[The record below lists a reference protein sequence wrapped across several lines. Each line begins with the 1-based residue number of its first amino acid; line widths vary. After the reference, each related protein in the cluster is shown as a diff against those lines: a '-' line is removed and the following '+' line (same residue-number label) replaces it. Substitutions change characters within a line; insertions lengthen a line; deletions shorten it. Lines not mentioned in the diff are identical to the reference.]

1 MLLESLNIAVLGS
14 NEILN
19 EFGKR
24 GTLSDIVFYDRKLND
39 RIFTFIAPISF
50 PDKIQTLPQVLNM
63 ADFVVLNITQLDKY
77 IAEQIIAINSL
88 DMRNGFLLHSYDI
101 DEQRLNQMIKGT
113 AVENFKK
120 IENLEI
126 LKNEIN
132 NLHSNSRE
140 GDLLMP
146 IDHSFDVKGVGTVLL
161 GGIKQGKIKVYDKL
175 RILPSNKEALIKSIQ
190 MHDDP
195 VDESSSPSRVG
206 LAVKGVSPRDIE
218 RGDIIC
224 SGEDTI
230 KIANTEILVTDF
242 SKNKYYNGEITDTQT
257 YLLSVGLQIKPVKI
271 LINNSKILLSLEKP
285 IAYYEKQKFLIL
297 KPDSKTTRIIAEGSF
312 PTVIQ

>member
-1 MLLESLNIAVLGS
+1 MNIAVLGS
-14 NEILN
+14 NEFLN
-19 EFGKR
+19 DFGKR
-24 GTLSDIVFYDRKLND
+24 GTLSDIVLYDRKLKD

-63 ADFVVLNITQLDKY
+63 TEFVVLNITQLDKY
-77 IAEQIIAINSL
+77 LAEQIIAINSL
-88 DMRNGFLLHSYDI
+88 GIRNGFLLHSYDI

-113 AVENFKK
+113 VLENFKK
-120 IENLEI
+120 IESLEI

-132 NLHSNSRE
+132 NLHSNSKE

-161 GGIKQGKIKVYDKL
+161 GGIKQGRIKVYDKL

-195 VDESSSPSRVG
+195 VDE
-206 LAVKGVSPRDIE
+206 
-218 RGDIIC
+218 
-224 SGEDTI
+224 
-230 KIANTEILVTDF
+230 F
-242 SKNKYYNGEITDTQT
+242 SKNKYYTGEITDTQT
-257 YLLSVGLQIKPVKI
+257 YLLSVGLQIKPIKI
-271 LINNSKILLSLEKP
+271 FINNSKILLSLEKP

-297 KPDSKTTRIIAEGSF
+297 KPVIF
-312 PTVIQ
+312 PTFYIKALF

>member
-1 MLLESLNIAVLGS
+1 LLLESLNIAVLGS

>member
-1 MLLESLNIAVLGS
+1 VESLNIAILGS
-14 NEILN
+14 SEFLN
-19 EFGKR
+19 DFGKR
-24 GTLSDIVFYDRKLND
+24 GTLSDIVLYDRKLND

-63 ADFVVLNITQLDKY
+63 TDFVVLNITQLDKY
-77 IAEQIIAINSL
+77 LAEQIIAINSL
-88 DMRNGFLLHSYDI
+88 DIRNGFLLHSYDI
-101 DEQRLNQMIKGT
+101 DEQRFNQMIKGT
-113 AVENFKK
+113 TIEDFKK
-120 IENLEI
+120 IESLDI

-161 GGIKQGKIKVYDKL
+161 GGIKQGRIKVYDKL

-206 LAVKGVSPRDIE
+206 LAIKGVSPREIE

-224 SGEDTI
+224 SGEDTV
-230 KIANTEILVTDF
+230 KIADAEVLVTDF
-242 SKNKYYNGEITDTQT
+242 SKNKYYKGEITDTQT

-312 PTVIQ
+312 PPVIQ

>member
-63 ADFVVLNITQLDKY
+63 TDFVVLNITQLDKY
-77 IAEQIIAINSL
+77 FAEQIIAINSL

-113 AVENFKK
+113 TIENFKK

-161 GGIKQGKIKVYDKL
+161 GGIKQGRIKVYDKV

-230 KIANTEILVTDF
+230 KIAYAEVLVTDF
-242 SKNKYYNGEITDTQT
+242 SKNKYFE
-257 YLLSVGLQIKPVKI
+257 LLL
-271 LINNSKILLSLEKP
+271 
-285 IAYYEKQKFLIL
+285 F
-297 KPDSKTTRIIAEGSF
+297 
-312 PTVIQ
+312 

>member
-1 MLLESLNIAVLGS
+1 LESLNITVLGN
-14 NEILN
+14 NEFLN

-24 GTLSDIVFYDRKLND
+24 GTLSDIVLYDRKLND

-77 IAEQIIAINSL
+77 LAEQIIAISSL
-88 DMRNGFLLHSYDI
+88 DIKNGFLLHSYDI
-101 DEQRLNQMIKGT
+101 DEQRLNQMIKST
-113 AVENFKK
+113 VIENYKK
-120 IENLEI
+120 IENLEL

-132 NLHSNSRE
+132 NLHSTTKTGE
-140 GDLLMP
+140 ILMP

-175 RILPSNKEALIKSIQ
+175 KILPSNKDLVIKSIQ

-195 VDESSSPSRVG
+195 VNESSSPSRVG
-206 LAVKGVSPRDIE
+206 LAVKGISHKEIE
-218 RGDIIC
+218 RGDVIC
-224 SGEDTI
+224 SGDSMKTIDT
-230 KIANTEILVTDF
+230 EVLVTNF
-242 SKNKYYNGEITDTQT
+242 LKNKYYNGEITDTQT
-257 YLLSVGLQIKPVKI
+257 YLISVGLQIKPLKI
-271 LINNSKILLSLEKP
+271 LINNNKVLLTLEKP
-285 IAYYEKQKFLIL
+285 IAYHEKQKFLIL

-312 PTVIQ
+312 P

>member
-1 MLLESLNIAVLGS
+1 LESLNIAVLGS

-63 ADFVVLNITQLDKY
+63 TDFVVLNITQLDKY
-77 IAEQIIAINSL
+77 FAEQIIAINSL

-113 AVENFKK
+113 TIENFKK

-161 GGIKQGKIKVYDKL
+161 GGIKKGKIKIYDKL

>member
-1 MLLESLNIAVLGS
+1 VESLNIAVLGS
-14 NEILN
+14 NEFLN
-19 EFGKR
+19 DFGKR
-24 GTLSDIVFYDRKLND
+24 GTLSDIVLYDRKLKD
-39 RIFTFIAPISF
+39 RILTFIAPISF

-63 ADFVVLNITQLDKY
+63 TDFVVLNITQLDKY
-77 IAEQIIAINSL
+77 LAEQIIAINSL
-88 DMRNGFLLHSYDI
+88 GIRNGFLLHSYDI
-101 DEQRLNQMIKGT
+101 DEQRFNQMIKGT
-113 AVENFKK
+113 VLENFKK
-120 IENLEI
+120 IESLEI

-132 NLHSNSRE
+132 NLHSNSIE

-161 GGIKQGKIKVYDKL
+161 GGIKQGRIKAYDKL

-206 LAVKGVSPRDIE
+206 LAIKGVSPREIE

-224 SGEDTI
+224 SGDTM
-230 KIANTEILVTDF
+230 KTAVTEVLVTDF
-242 SKNKYYNGEITDTQT
+242 LKNKYYNGEITDTQT

-271 LINNSKILLSLEKP
+271 LINNSKTLLSLEKP

-312 PTVIQ
+312 

>member
-1 MLLESLNIAVLGS
+1 LESLNIAVLGS

-63 ADFVVLNITQLDKY
+63 TDFVVLNITQLDKY
-77 IAEQIIAINSL
+77 FAEQIIAINSL

-113 AVENFKK
+113 TIENFKK

-161 GGIKQGKIKVYDKL
+161 GGIKKGKIKIYDKL

-271 LINNSKILLSLEKP
+271 LINNYKILLSLEKP

>member
-1 MLLESLNIAVLGS
+1 MESLNIAVLGS

-224 SGEDTI
+224 SGDTI
-230 KIANTEILVTDF
+230 NIANTEILVTDF
-242 SKNKYYNGEITDTQT
+242 SKNKYYNGEITNTQT
-257 YLLSVGLQIKPVKI
+257 YLLSVGLQIKPLKI
-271 LINNSKILLSLEKP
+271 VINNSKILLSLEKP
-285 IAYYEKQKFLIL
+285 IAYYENQKFLIL

-312 PTVIQ
+312 PPVIQ

>member
-1 MLLESLNIAVLGS
+1 M
-14 NEILN
+14 
-19 EFGKR
+19 
-24 GTLSDIVFYDRKLND
+24 T
-39 RIFTFIAPISF
+39 
-50 PDKIQTLPQVLNM
+50 
-63 ADFVVLNITQLDKY
+63 DFVVLNITQLDKY
-77 IAEQIIAINSL
+77 FAEQIIAINSL

-113 AVENFKK
+113 TIENFKK

-161 GGIKQGKIKVYDKL
+161 GGIKKGKIKIYDKL

-271 LINNSKILLSLEKP
+271 LINNYKILLSLEKP

>member
-1 MLLESLNIAVLGS
+1 LLLESLNIAVLGS

-63 ADFVVLNITQLDKY
+63 TDFVVLNTTQLDKY
-77 IAEQIIAINSL
+77 LAEQIIAINSL

-113 AVENFKK
+113 AIENYKK

-161 GGIKQGKIKVYDKL
+161 GGIKQGGIKVYDKV

-206 LAVKGVSPRDIE
+206 LAVKGVSPREIE

>member
-1 MLLESLNIAVLGS
+1 MESLNIAVLGS
-14 NEILN
+14 NEFLN
-19 EFGKR
+19 DFGKR
-24 GTLSDIVFYDRKLND
+24 GTLSDIVLYDRKLKD

-63 ADFVVLNITQLDKY
+63 TDFVVLNITQLDKY
-77 IAEQIIAINSL
+77 LAEQIIAINSL
-88 DMRNGFLLHSYDI
+88 DIRNGFLLHSYDI

-113 AVENFKK
+113 VLENFKK

-132 NLHSNSRE
+132 NLHSNSKE

-161 GGIKQGKIKVYDKL
+161 GGIKQGRIKVYDKL

-206 LAVKGVSPRDIE
+206 LAVKGVSPREIE

-230 KIANTEILVTDF
+230 KIADTKVLVTDF

-312 PTVIQ
+312 PTIIR

>member
-1 MLLESLNIAVLGS
+1 VESLNIAILGS
-14 NEILN
+14 SEFLN
-19 EFGKR
+19 DFGKR
-24 GTLSDIVFYDRKLND
+24 GTLSDIVLYDRKLKD
-39 RIFTFIAPISF
+39 RILTFIAPISF

-63 ADFVVLNITQLDKY
+63 TDFVVLNITQLDKY
-77 IAEQIIAINSL
+77 LAEQIIAINSL
-88 DMRNGFLLHSYDI
+88 DIRNGFLLHSYDI

-113 AVENFKK
+113 AIEDFKK
-120 IENLEI
+120 IESLDI

-132 NLHSNSRE
+132 NLHSNSKE

-161 GGIKQGKIKVYDKL
+161 GGIKQGRIKVYDKL

-206 LAVKGVSPRDIE
+206 LAVKGVSPKEIE

-224 SGEDTI
+224 SGDTM
-230 KIANTEILVTDF
+230 KTAVREILVTDF
-242 SKNKYYNGEITDTQT
+242 LKNKYYNGEITDTQT

-312 PTVIQ
+312 RN

>member
-1 MLLESLNIAVLGS
+1 LNSLNVAFLGC
-14 NEILN
+14 NEFLK
-19 EFGKR
+19 EFGKQ
-24 GTLSDIVFYDRKLND
+24 GTASDIVLYDRKQKD
-39 RIFTFIAPISF
+39 RISTIIAPISF

-63 ADFVVLNITQLDKY
+63 AEVVVLNVTSLDKY
-77 IAEQIIAINSL
+77 LAEQIIAINSL
-88 DMRNGFLLHSYDI
+88 DIKNGFLLHSYDI
-101 DEQRLNQMIKGT
+101 DEEKLDQMIKGT
-113 AVENFKK
+113 TIENFKK
-120 IENLEI
+120 LEGLEI

-132 NLHSNSRE
+132 NLHSNVKE

-175 RILPSNKEALIKSIQ
+175 RILPLNKDVLIKSIQ

-206 LAVKGVSPRDIE
+206 LAVKGVLPREIE

-224 SGEDTI
+224 SGDNIKTADT
-230 KIANTEILVTDF
+230 EVLVIDY
-242 SKNKYYNGEITDTQT
+242 SKNKYYKGDITDTQT

-271 LINNSKILLSLEKP
+271 VINKSKILLSLEKP
-285 IAYYEKQKFLIL
+285 ISYYEKQKFLLL

-312 PTVIQ
+312 PSVNE

>member
-63 ADFVVLNITQLDKY
+63 TDFVVLNITQLDKY

-113 AVENFKK
+113 AIENFKK

-161 GGIKQGKIKVYDKL
+161 GGIKQGRIKVHDKV

-271 LINNSKILLSLEKP
+271 LINNYKILLSLEKP

-312 PTVIQ
+312 PPVIQ

>member
-1 MLLESLNIAVLGS
+1 MESLNIAVLGS
-14 NEILN
+14 SEFLDD
-19 EFGKR
+19 FGKR
-24 GTLSDIVFYDRKLND
+24 GTLSDIVLYDRKLKD
-39 RIFTFIAPISF
+39 RILTFIAPISF

-63 ADFVVLNITQLDKY
+63 TDFLVLNITQLDKY
-77 IAEQIIAINSL
+77 LAEQIIAINSL
-88 DMRNGFLLHSYDI
+88 GIRNGFLLHSYDI

-113 AVENFKK
+113 LLENFKK
-120 IENLEI
+120 IESLEI

-132 NLHSNSRE
+132 NLHSNSIE

-161 GGIKQGKIKVYDKL
+161 GGIKQGRIKVYDKL

-224 SGEDTI
+224 SGDTM
-230 KIANTEILVTDF
+230 KTAVTEVLVTDF
-242 SKNKYYNGEITDTQT
+242 LKNKYYNGEITDTQT
-257 YLLSVGLQIKPVKI
+257 YLLSVGLQIKPVI
-271 LINNSKILLSLEKP
+271 
-285 IAYYEKQKFLIL
+285 IL
-297 KPDSKTTRIIAEGSF
+297 KYYYL
-312 PTVIQ
+312 